1 MSNAETPPPGN
12 RRTRYF
18 LVAMV
23 VLALTLAVGTIVG
36 SLRGW
41 QEEDR
46 APVENSVGNAATP

>member
-41 QEEDR
+41 QEQDQEP
-46 APVENSVGNAATP
+46 AAENATGGQ